1 MEVPEIASGTVE
13 IKEIAREAGSR
24 TKIAVM
30 SHQAGV
36 DPIGACVGQRGTRV
50 LTVINELNGEKID
63 VIEWSEDPERFIA
76 NSLAPAQVSEVN
88 LLDRMNAKVTVP
100 EDQMSLAIGREGQ
113 NVRLAVKLTKWKIEI
128 EGAEEFQEQMAA
140 EAAAAE
146 EEEGAAP
153 ETTDEAEEKPEAVAE
168 EETVE
173 AAEEETPE
181 EETADEEAAAEGE
194 EDDAAAK
201 KAAADAAASSGEEE

>member
-1 MEVPEIASGTVE
+1 
-13 IKEIAREAGSR
+13 
-24 TKIAVM
+24 
-30 SHQAGV
+30 
-36 DPIGACVGQRGTRV
+36 V

-153 ETTDEAEEKPEAVAE
+153 ETVDEAEEKPEAVAE

-173 AAEEETPE
+173 AAEEEETPE
-181 EETADEEAAAEGE
+181 EETEGEEAAAEGE